1 MEKFT
6 AAATQVA
13 VKHLAL
19 KENIETHLRL
29 IEETAKAGA
38 HLVVFPELSVTGHN
52 SSPDVVRD
60 AQDADGSIFRTLQAQ
75 ARASN
80 IVVGYGFCELA
91 RGTHYNAYAIVGPD
105 GRLGLQ
111 RKVHASH
118 DEFFRFRQAY
128 EWNVF
133 DLGFCRAGVAICHDA
148 DFFESWRVLSVMGA
162 EVILTPHSIRK
173 MINDAGEM
181 IFEGGENRETDTRM
195 VEAQKQL
202 FSESPIVAL
211 HRVMARSNGVYA
223 VFSDQVGFDGHS
235 SHVGGAYVLNP
246 EGKIIARAEP
256 AAGDR
261 WVTAQL
267 DPETYA
273 SIRRHA
279 WFTLKKRRPE
289 TYGELT
295 KEL

>member
-1 MEKFT
+1 MQKFT
-6 AAATQVA
+6 AAATQLA
-13 VKHLAL
+13 VKHLGL
-19 KENIETHLRL
+19 KENLEAHLRL
-29 IEETAKAGA
+29 IEETARAGA
-38 HLVVFPELSVTGHN
+38 QLVVFPELSVTGHN

-60 AQDADGSIFRTLQAQ
+60 AEEANGRIFQALQAQ
-75 ARASN
+75 ARASG
-80 IVVGYGFCELA
+80 IIVGYGFCELA
-91 RGTHYNAYAIVGPD
+91 RGTHYNAYALVGPK
-105 GRLGLQ
+105 GLIGIQ

-128 EWNVF
+128 EWNNF

-148 DFFESWRVLSVMGA
+148 DFFESWRVLALMGA

-173 MINDAGEM
+173 MINNAGEM
-181 IFEGGENRETDTRM
+181 MFEGGEKQESDARM

-202 FSESPIVAL
+202 FTESPIVEL
-211 HRVMARSNGVYA
+211 HRVMARSNGVYS

-246 EGKIIARAEP
+246 EGKIIAQTPP
-256 AAGDR
+256 AAGHR

-267 DPETYA
+267 DPEIYA

-279 WFTLKKRRPE
+279 WFALKKRRPE

-295 KEL
+295 KEM